1 MHWILAVTLGASAT
15 ALMGS
20 FDSEEACLKARE
32 DLIAMAD
39 RKKLTSANCFRE
51 DNRFLKIFQR

>member
-39 RKKLTSANCFRE
+39 PKKLSSANCIRE
-51 DNRFLKIFQR
+51 DSQFLKLFKR

>member
-39 RKKLTSANCFRE
+39 PKKLNGAMCVRE
-51 DNRFLKIFQR
+51 DNRILKIFQR